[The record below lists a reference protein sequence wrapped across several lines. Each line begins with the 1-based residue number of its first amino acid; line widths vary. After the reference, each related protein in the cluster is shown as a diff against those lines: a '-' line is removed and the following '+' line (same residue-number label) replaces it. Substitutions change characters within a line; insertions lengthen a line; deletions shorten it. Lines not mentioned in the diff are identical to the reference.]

1 LQSRDMRDKNKMTM
15 LKYMC
20 IAYQNLAFAPE
31 NVSHVFILQCTV
43 AKIDV
48 KVVDSMTG
56 GQE

>member
-1 LQSRDMRDKNKMTM
+1 MRDKNKMTM